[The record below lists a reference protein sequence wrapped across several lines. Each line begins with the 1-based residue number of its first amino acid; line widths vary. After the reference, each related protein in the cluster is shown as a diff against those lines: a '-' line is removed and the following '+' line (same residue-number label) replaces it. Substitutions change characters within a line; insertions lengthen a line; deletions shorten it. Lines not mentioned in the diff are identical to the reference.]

1 MNHKKNNNIDKVV
14 DKRSEKPLISVED
27 AEKIIAA
34 FPVSIKIET
43 VPLLAAQ
50 NRVLAADIDSPFAM
64 PEFDK
69 SAMDGYAYI
78 SDDRSPAFK
87 IIETI
92 AAGTPPRLAV
102 TPGQCAKIMTGAM
115 LPSGADRVV
124 KRECTREENGFMKIV
139 AVDKNRNIR
148 CKGEDLQAGQ
158 QVLTKGTLL
167 QAAQI
172 ALLASLGHAEVPTAR
187 PPRVG
192 IITTGSELAEPGSP
206 LGPGQIYNSNYY
218 SLAAQIHAL
227 GAEPLAMGRIPD
239 NAAATVESITSCL
252 NKCEVLILSG
262 GVSAGDF
269 DFVPTAMKQAGVTL
283 HFEKIAVQPG
293 MPTVFGSRAEKI
305 VFGLPGNPVSTFV
318 IFEIFI
324 KPLLLRLMGHAS
336 QPLIMPAVLTE
347 AYSRSNGTRTAF
359 VPVRYSLGLA
369 TVLAY
374 HGSGH
379 LHALSRANALLRV
392 PAGQL
397 SIPAG
402 STADVRYL

>member
-1 MNHKKNNNIDKVV
+1 MNHKKNNNIDKV
-14 DKRSEKPLISVED
+14 DKSSEKPLISVDE

-34 FPVSIKIET
+34 FPASIKSET

-50 NRVLAADIDSPFAM
+50 NRVLAADIHSPFAM

-78 SDDRSPAFK
+78 AEDRSPVFK

-102 TPGQCAKIMTGAM
+102 TPGYCAKIMTGAM
-115 LPSGADRVV
+115 LPAGSDRVI
-124 KRECTREENGFMKIV
+124 KRECTLEENGFMKIT
-139 AVDKNRNIR
+139 AVDGNRNIR
-148 CKGEDLQAGQ
+148 CKGEDIQAGQ
-158 QVLTKGTLL
+158 QVLTKGSIL

-172 ALLASLGHAEVPTAR
+172 ALLASLGISEVPIAR

-218 SLAAQIHAL
+218 SLAAQVRAI
-227 GAEPLAMGRIPD
+227 GAEPSALGRSADDLEATTTLIVARLA
-239 NAAATVESITSCL
+239 
-252 NKCEVLILSG
+252 KCDVLILSG

-269 DFVPTAMKQAGVTL
+269 DYVPMSMKEAGVTL

-293 MPTVFGSRAEKI
+293 MPTVFGSRGEKFI
-305 VFGLPGNPVSTFV
+305 FGLPGNPVSTFV

-336 QPLIMPAVLTE
+336 QPLIIPAVLTE
-347 AYSRSNGTRTAF
+347 AYTRSNGTRTAF
-359 VPVRYSLGLA
+359 VPVRYSQGLA

-402 STADVRYL
+402 NTIDVRYL